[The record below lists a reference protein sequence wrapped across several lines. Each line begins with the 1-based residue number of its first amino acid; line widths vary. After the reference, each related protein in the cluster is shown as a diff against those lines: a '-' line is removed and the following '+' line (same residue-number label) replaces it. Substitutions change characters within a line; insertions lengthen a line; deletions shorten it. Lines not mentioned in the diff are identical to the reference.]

1 MIFSIL
7 KSPIGDLMIVSSDEG
22 ISSLWFVDQGKRDEI
37 IKKLEKESGSW
48 LIEGS
53 NDIIINAKKQL
64 KEYFDGNRTEFKLPL
79 DINGSNFQ
87 ITVWNLL
94 KKIPFGKTKSY
105 LQMAKD
111 YGDTNSIRAI
121 AHANGE
127 NPVGIIIPCHRVIG
141 SKGEMTG
148 YAGGIWRKE
157 WLLEHE
163 QKVLGVEQTRLF

>member
-7 KSPIGDLMIVSSDEG
+7 KSPIGDLMIVASDEG
-22 ISSLWFVDQGKRDEI
+22 ISSLWFVDPGKRDEI

-64 KEYFDGNRTEFKLPL
+64 KEYFDGDRTEFKLPL

-94 KKIPFGKTKSY
+94 KKISFGKTKSY
-105 LQMAKD
+105 LQMAKE
-111 YGDTNSIRAI
+111 YGDVNAIRAV

-141 SKGEMTG
+141 SKGELTG